1 MKKILFVIFIFVL
14 LPLYVQAQFRF
25 KTSQNEIWEVKTP
38 PTFKDKTG
46 ETYCVFEANI
56 LTTYSISSKNGV
68 RNFCTRN
75 IFDLTKNVLGSSAIV
90 RHKKKEVFVTLAT
103 DNSVTISLNSEAK
116 KTAIDNDFAEL
127 GKIMGNDQH
136 YNMPTKYY
144 KKVFS
149 KQLYIHL
156 PQEQQAE
163 MKEKVAY
170 KNLGTTKINFDK

>member
-1 MKKILFVIFIFVL
+1 MEKILVIFIFVL
-14 LPLYVQAQFRF
+14 LPFCVQAQFRF
-25 KTSQNEIWEVKTP
+25 KTSRNEVWEVKTP
-38 PTFKDKTG
+38 PTRKDKTG

-56 LTTYSISSKNGV
+56 LTTYSIASKNGV

-75 IFDLTKNVLGSSAIV
+75 IFDLTKNILGTSAVV
-90 RHKKKEVFVTLAT
+90 RHKKKEVFVTLST
-103 DNSVTISLNSEAK
+103 DNSVTISLNGEAK
-116 KTAIDNDFAEL
+116 KVAIENDFAEL

-136 YNMPTKYY
+136 YILPTKYY

-163 MKEKVAY
+163 MKKKVQY
-170 KNLGTTKINFDK
+170 HKLGTTKINFDK